1 VKELAQD
8 LCPSLR
14 RVICLLTRVP
24 ETAGMICIDNIQ
36 SLYIMLFMEVKA
48 MKTGTVNI
56 SFQEGLLRQI
66 DETARE
72 ESRSRSELIREAAR
86 MYIER
91 KRRWKDI
98 FVFGEKQVRRLRL
111 SERDVESEIG
121 AYRESKSSR

>member
-1 VKELAQD
+1 MRTTMSLPEDLLEEAKSLSGSKMIRLAD
-8 LCPSLR
+8 
-14 RVICLLTRVP
+14 
-24 ETAGMICIDNIQ
+24 IQ
-36 SLYIMLFMEVKA
+36 RLYIMLFKEVQV

-91 KRRWKDI
+91 KKRWKDI

-111 SERDVESEIG
+111 SERDVESEIE
-121 AYRESKSSR
+121 AYRRSKRR